1 MEGMNTNIMDINRIL
16 DEARN
21 LGCSDLHFTAGLPPV
36 VRLHGSIRKLSGYP
50 DCTEPIIVNI
60 INQITSIKHK
70 SQISK
75 GLDTD
80 FSYVSTAGF
89 RHRVNVYRQ
98 RGYHAVAIRLLRN
111 DIPTL
116 ADLSLPATLGEFAM
130 APRGLVLVTG
140 PTGSGKSTTLA
151 AMIDHINRSKNCHI
165 ITVEDPIEYLH
176 THKQSMVNQREIGQ
190 DVDSFAGSLRA
201 ALREDPDVILVGEM
215 RDFETINAA
224 VTAAETGHLV
234 FSTLHTT
241 GAAETIDRI
250 IDVYPPHSQGQI
262 RSQLANSVVGIIS
275 QTLVPTADG
284 KGRCAALEILAA
296 TDAIRS
302 MIREGKIFQIPTAI
316 ATGKKNGMFTLDQD
330 LARLVNMGKITNE
343 VALRTST
350 EDTLQL
356 FDGDDMK
363 RTAKA
368 ASKKGFTLIELV
380 VVVAI
385 IGVLAG
391 LLVPTMFDAVTNSR
405 IASAQQTA
413 KVIRDRSAEFFT
425 KMDTQMHTY
434 VGEVQKVVI
443 TVDNGT
449 WSMTGGSAA
458 DWVDGVNHWNTLPGV
473 SDPGNDPR
481 QNTELLS
488 SLAVSAQSI
497 GTAYIEMYV
506 EYAHVVGVTVIE
518 GASAPAGTMP
528 AAQDFA
534 DRTFGYGGGDRA
546 GRMQDG
552 TIIGTSPILALVA
565 DDN

>member
-1 MEGMNTNIMDINRIL
+1 
-16 DEARN
+16 
-21 LGCSDLHFTAGLPPV
+21 
-36 VRLHGSIRKLSGYP
+36 
-50 DCTEPIIVNI
+50 
-60 INQITSIKHK
+60 
-70 SQISK
+70 
-75 GLDTD
+75 
-80 FSYVSTAGF
+80 
-89 RHRVNVYRQ
+89 
-98 RGYHAVAIRLLRN
+98 
-111 DIPTL
+111 
-116 ADLSLPATLGEFAM
+116 
-130 APRGLVLVTG
+130 
-140 PTGSGKSTTLA
+140 
-151 AMIDHINRSKNCHI
+151 
-165 ITVEDPIEYLH
+165 
-176 THKQSMVNQREIGQ
+176 
-190 DVDSFAGSLRA
+190 
-201 ALREDPDVILVGEM
+201 
-215 RDFETINAA
+215 
-224 VTAAETGHLV
+224 
-234 FSTLHTT
+234 
-241 GAAETIDRI
+241 
-250 IDVYPPHSQGQI
+250 
-262 RSQLANSVVGIIS
+262 
-275 QTLVPTADG
+275 
-284 KGRCAALEILAA
+284 
-296 TDAIRS
+296 
-302 MIREGKIFQIPTAI
+302 
-316 ATGKKNGMFTLDQD
+316 
-330 LARLVNMGKITNE
+330 
-343 VALRTST
+343 
-350 EDTLQL
+350 
-356 FDGDDMK
+356 MK

-425 KMDTQMHTY
+425 KMDTQMHTH

-481 QNTELLS
+481 QHTELLS

-552 TIIGTSPILALVA
+552 TVIGTAPILSLVA

>member
-1 MEGMNTNIMDINRIL
+1 M
-16 DEARN
+16 
-21 LGCSDLHFTAGLPPV
+21 
-36 VRLHGSIRKLSGYP
+36 
-50 DCTEPIIVNI
+50 
-60 INQITSIKHK
+60 
-70 SQISK
+70 
-75 GLDTD
+75 
-80 FSYVSTAGF
+80 
-89 RHRVNVYRQ
+89 
-98 RGYHAVAIRLLRN
+98 
-111 DIPTL
+111 
-116 ADLSLPATLGEFAM
+116 
-130 APRGLVLVTG
+130 
-140 PTGSGKSTTLA
+140 
-151 AMIDHINRSKNCHI
+151 
-165 ITVEDPIEYLH
+165 
-176 THKQSMVNQREIGQ
+176 
-190 DVDSFAGSLRA
+190 
-201 ALREDPDVILVGEM
+201 
-215 RDFETINAA
+215 
-224 VTAAETGHLV
+224 
-234 FSTLHTT
+234 
-241 GAAETIDRI
+241 
-250 IDVYPPHSQGQI
+250 
-262 RSQLANSVVGIIS
+262 
-275 QTLVPTADG
+275 
-284 KGRCAALEILAA
+284 
-296 TDAIRS
+296 
-302 MIREGKIFQIPTAI
+302 
-316 ATGKKNGMFTLDQD
+316 
-330 LARLVNMGKITNE
+330 
-343 VALRTST
+343 
-350 EDTLQL
+350 QL

-363 RTAKA
+363 RTAKT

-391 LLVPTMFDAVTNSR
+391 LLVPTMIDAVTNSR

-425 KMDTQMHTY
+425 KMDTQMHTH

-506 EYAHVVGVTVIE
+506 EYAHVVGVSVIE
-518 GASAPAGTMP
+518 GASALAGTMP

-552 TIIGTSPILALVA
+552 TVIGTAPILSLVV

>member
-1 MEGMNTNIMDINRIL
+1 
-16 DEARN
+16 
-21 LGCSDLHFTAGLPPV
+21 
-36 VRLHGSIRKLSGYP
+36 
-50 DCTEPIIVNI
+50 
-60 INQITSIKHK
+60 
-70 SQISK
+70 
-75 GLDTD
+75 
-80 FSYVSTAGF
+80 
-89 RHRVNVYRQ
+89 
-98 RGYHAVAIRLLRN
+98 
-111 DIPTL
+111 
-116 ADLSLPATLGEFAM
+116 
-130 APRGLVLVTG
+130 
-140 PTGSGKSTTLA
+140 
-151 AMIDHINRSKNCHI
+151 
-165 ITVEDPIEYLH
+165 
-176 THKQSMVNQREIGQ
+176 
-190 DVDSFAGSLRA
+190 
-201 ALREDPDVILVGEM
+201 
-215 RDFETINAA
+215 
-224 VTAAETGHLV
+224 
-234 FSTLHTT
+234 
-241 GAAETIDRI
+241 
-250 IDVYPPHSQGQI
+250 
-262 RSQLANSVVGIIS
+262 
-275 QTLVPTADG
+275 
-284 KGRCAALEILAA
+284 
-296 TDAIRS
+296 
-302 MIREGKIFQIPTAI
+302 
-316 ATGKKNGMFTLDQD
+316 
-330 LARLVNMGKITNE
+330 
-343 VALRTST
+343 
-350 EDTLQL
+350 
-356 FDGDDMK
+356 MK

-368 ASKKGFTLIELV
+368 PSKKGFTLIELV

-391 LLVPTMFDAVTNSR
+391 LLVPTMLDAVTNSR

-425 KMDTQMHTY
+425 KMDTQMHTH

-506 EYAHVVGVTVIE
+506 EYAHVVGVSVIE

-552 TIIGTSPILALVA
+552 TVIGTAPILSSVV

>member
-1 MEGMNTNIMDINRIL
+1 M
-16 DEARN
+16 
-21 LGCSDLHFTAGLPPV
+21 
-36 VRLHGSIRKLSGYP
+36 
-50 DCTEPIIVNI
+50 
-60 INQITSIKHK
+60 
-70 SQISK
+70 
-75 GLDTD
+75 
-80 FSYVSTAGF
+80 
-89 RHRVNVYRQ
+89 
-98 RGYHAVAIRLLRN
+98 
-111 DIPTL
+111 
-116 ADLSLPATLGEFAM
+116 
-130 APRGLVLVTG
+130 
-140 PTGSGKSTTLA
+140 
-151 AMIDHINRSKNCHI
+151 
-165 ITVEDPIEYLH
+165 
-176 THKQSMVNQREIGQ
+176 
-190 DVDSFAGSLRA
+190 
-201 ALREDPDVILVGEM
+201 
-215 RDFETINAA
+215 
-224 VTAAETGHLV
+224 
-234 FSTLHTT
+234 
-241 GAAETIDRI
+241 
-250 IDVYPPHSQGQI
+250 
-262 RSQLANSVVGIIS
+262 
-275 QTLVPTADG
+275 
-284 KGRCAALEILAA
+284 
-296 TDAIRS
+296 
-302 MIREGKIFQIPTAI
+302 
-316 ATGKKNGMFTLDQD
+316 
-330 LARLVNMGKITNE
+330 
-343 VALRTST
+343 
-350 EDTLQL
+350 QL

-391 LLVPTMFDAVTNSR
+391 LLVPTMLDAVTNSR

-425 KMDTQMHTY
+425 KMDTQMHTH

-473 SDPGNDPR
+473 SNPGNDPR

-518 GASAPAGTMP
+518 GASAPAGAMP

-534 DRTFGYGGGDRA
+534 DRTFGYGGGNRA

-552 TIIGTSPILALVA
+552 TIIGTAPILSLVA

>member
-1 MEGMNTNIMDINRIL
+1 
-16 DEARN
+16 
-21 LGCSDLHFTAGLPPV
+21 
-36 VRLHGSIRKLSGYP
+36 
-50 DCTEPIIVNI
+50 
-60 INQITSIKHK
+60 
-70 SQISK
+70 
-75 GLDTD
+75 
-80 FSYVSTAGF
+80 
-89 RHRVNVYRQ
+89 
-98 RGYHAVAIRLLRN
+98 
-111 DIPTL
+111 
-116 ADLSLPATLGEFAM
+116 
-130 APRGLVLVTG
+130 
-140 PTGSGKSTTLA
+140 
-151 AMIDHINRSKNCHI
+151 
-165 ITVEDPIEYLH
+165 
-176 THKQSMVNQREIGQ
+176 
-190 DVDSFAGSLRA
+190 
-201 ALREDPDVILVGEM
+201 
-215 RDFETINAA
+215 
-224 VTAAETGHLV
+224 
-234 FSTLHTT
+234 
-241 GAAETIDRI
+241 
-250 IDVYPPHSQGQI
+250 
-262 RSQLANSVVGIIS
+262 
-275 QTLVPTADG
+275 
-284 KGRCAALEILAA
+284 
-296 TDAIRS
+296 
-302 MIREGKIFQIPTAI
+302 
-316 ATGKKNGMFTLDQD
+316 
-330 LARLVNMGKITNE
+330 
-343 VALRTST
+343 
-350 EDTLQL
+350 
-356 FDGDDMK
+356 MK

-425 KMDTQMHTY
+425 KMDTQMHTH

-473 SDPGNDPR
+473 SDPGNDSR

-552 TIIGTSPILALVA
+552 TVIGTAPILSLVV

>member
-1 MEGMNTNIMDINRIL
+1 
-16 DEARN
+16 
-21 LGCSDLHFTAGLPPV
+21 
-36 VRLHGSIRKLSGYP
+36 
-50 DCTEPIIVNI
+50 
-60 INQITSIKHK
+60 
-70 SQISK
+70 
-75 GLDTD
+75 
-80 FSYVSTAGF
+80 
-89 RHRVNVYRQ
+89 
-98 RGYHAVAIRLLRN
+98 
-111 DIPTL
+111 
-116 ADLSLPATLGEFAM
+116 
-130 APRGLVLVTG
+130 
-140 PTGSGKSTTLA
+140 
-151 AMIDHINRSKNCHI
+151 
-165 ITVEDPIEYLH
+165 
-176 THKQSMVNQREIGQ
+176 
-190 DVDSFAGSLRA
+190 
-201 ALREDPDVILVGEM
+201 
-215 RDFETINAA
+215 
-224 VTAAETGHLV
+224 
-234 FSTLHTT
+234 
-241 GAAETIDRI
+241 
-250 IDVYPPHSQGQI
+250 
-262 RSQLANSVVGIIS
+262 
-275 QTLVPTADG
+275 
-284 KGRCAALEILAA
+284 
-296 TDAIRS
+296 
-302 MIREGKIFQIPTAI
+302 
-316 ATGKKNGMFTLDQD
+316 
-330 LARLVNMGKITNE
+330 
-343 VALRTST
+343 
-350 EDTLQL
+350 
-356 FDGDDMK
+356 MK

-391 LLVPTMFDAVTNSR
+391 LLVPTMLDAVTNSR

-425 KMDTQMHTY
+425 KMDTQMHTH

-528 AAQDFA
+528 AAQDFT

-552 TIIGTSPILALVA
+552 TIIGTAPILELVT

>member
-1 MEGMNTNIMDINRIL
+1 
-16 DEARN
+16 
-21 LGCSDLHFTAGLPPV
+21 
-36 VRLHGSIRKLSGYP
+36 
-50 DCTEPIIVNI
+50 
-60 INQITSIKHK
+60 
-70 SQISK
+70 
-75 GLDTD
+75 
-80 FSYVSTAGF
+80 
-89 RHRVNVYRQ
+89 
-98 RGYHAVAIRLLRN
+98 
-111 DIPTL
+111 
-116 ADLSLPATLGEFAM
+116 
-130 APRGLVLVTG
+130 
-140 PTGSGKSTTLA
+140 
-151 AMIDHINRSKNCHI
+151 
-165 ITVEDPIEYLH
+165 
-176 THKQSMVNQREIGQ
+176 
-190 DVDSFAGSLRA
+190 
-201 ALREDPDVILVGEM
+201 
-215 RDFETINAA
+215 
-224 VTAAETGHLV
+224 
-234 FSTLHTT
+234 
-241 GAAETIDRI
+241 
-250 IDVYPPHSQGQI
+250 
-262 RSQLANSVVGIIS
+262 
-275 QTLVPTADG
+275 
-284 KGRCAALEILAA
+284 
-296 TDAIRS
+296 
-302 MIREGKIFQIPTAI
+302 
-316 ATGKKNGMFTLDQD
+316 
-330 LARLVNMGKITNE
+330 
-343 VALRTST
+343 
-350 EDTLQL
+350 
-356 FDGDDMK
+356 MK

-425 KMDTQMHTY
+425 KMDTQMHTH

-528 AAQDFA
+528 AAQDFT

-552 TIIGTSPILALVA
+552 TVIGTALILSLVA

>member
-1 MEGMNTNIMDINRIL
+1 
-16 DEARN
+16 
-21 LGCSDLHFTAGLPPV
+21 
-36 VRLHGSIRKLSGYP
+36 
-50 DCTEPIIVNI
+50 
-60 INQITSIKHK
+60 
-70 SQISK
+70 
-75 GLDTD
+75 
-80 FSYVSTAGF
+80 
-89 RHRVNVYRQ
+89 
-98 RGYHAVAIRLLRN
+98 
-111 DIPTL
+111 
-116 ADLSLPATLGEFAM
+116 
-130 APRGLVLVTG
+130 
-140 PTGSGKSTTLA
+140 
-151 AMIDHINRSKNCHI
+151 
-165 ITVEDPIEYLH
+165 
-176 THKQSMVNQREIGQ
+176 
-190 DVDSFAGSLRA
+190 
-201 ALREDPDVILVGEM
+201 
-215 RDFETINAA
+215 
-224 VTAAETGHLV
+224 
-234 FSTLHTT
+234 
-241 GAAETIDRI
+241 
-250 IDVYPPHSQGQI
+250 
-262 RSQLANSVVGIIS
+262 
-275 QTLVPTADG
+275 
-284 KGRCAALEILAA
+284 
-296 TDAIRS
+296 
-302 MIREGKIFQIPTAI
+302 
-316 ATGKKNGMFTLDQD
+316 
-330 LARLVNMGKITNE
+330 
-343 VALRTST
+343 
-350 EDTLQL
+350 
-356 FDGDDMK
+356 MK

-425 KMDTQMHTY
+425 KMDTQMHTH

-518 GASAPAGTMP
+518 GASAPAGT
-528 AAQDFA
+528 AQDFA

-552 TIIGTSPILALVA
+552 TVIGTAPILSLVA

>member
-1 MEGMNTNIMDINRIL
+1 M
-16 DEARN
+16 
-21 LGCSDLHFTAGLPPV
+21 
-36 VRLHGSIRKLSGYP
+36 
-50 DCTEPIIVNI
+50 
-60 INQITSIKHK
+60 
-70 SQISK
+70 
-75 GLDTD
+75 
-80 FSYVSTAGF
+80 
-89 RHRVNVYRQ
+89 
-98 RGYHAVAIRLLRN
+98 
-111 DIPTL
+111 
-116 ADLSLPATLGEFAM
+116 
-130 APRGLVLVTG
+130 
-140 PTGSGKSTTLA
+140 
-151 AMIDHINRSKNCHI
+151 
-165 ITVEDPIEYLH
+165 
-176 THKQSMVNQREIGQ
+176 
-190 DVDSFAGSLRA
+190 
-201 ALREDPDVILVGEM
+201 
-215 RDFETINAA
+215 
-224 VTAAETGHLV
+224 
-234 FSTLHTT
+234 
-241 GAAETIDRI
+241 
-250 IDVYPPHSQGQI
+250 
-262 RSQLANSVVGIIS
+262 
-275 QTLVPTADG
+275 
-284 KGRCAALEILAA
+284 
-296 TDAIRS
+296 
-302 MIREGKIFQIPTAI
+302 
-316 ATGKKNGMFTLDQD
+316 
-330 LARLVNMGKITNE
+330 
-343 VALRTST
+343 
-350 EDTLQL
+350 QL

-391 LLVPTMFDAVTNSR
+391 LLVPTMLDAVTNSR

-425 KMDTQMHTY
+425 KMDTQMHTH

-473 SDPGNDPR
+473 SDPGNDSR

-552 TIIGTSPILALVA
+552 TVIGTAPILSLVV

>member
-1 MEGMNTNIMDINRIL
+1 
-16 DEARN
+16 
-21 LGCSDLHFTAGLPPV
+21 
-36 VRLHGSIRKLSGYP
+36 
-50 DCTEPIIVNI
+50 
-60 INQITSIKHK
+60 
-70 SQISK
+70 
-75 GLDTD
+75 
-80 FSYVSTAGF
+80 
-89 RHRVNVYRQ
+89 
-98 RGYHAVAIRLLRN
+98 
-111 DIPTL
+111 
-116 ADLSLPATLGEFAM
+116 
-130 APRGLVLVTG
+130 
-140 PTGSGKSTTLA
+140 
-151 AMIDHINRSKNCHI
+151 
-165 ITVEDPIEYLH
+165 
-176 THKQSMVNQREIGQ
+176 
-190 DVDSFAGSLRA
+190 
-201 ALREDPDVILVGEM
+201 
-215 RDFETINAA
+215 
-224 VTAAETGHLV
+224 
-234 FSTLHTT
+234 
-241 GAAETIDRI
+241 
-250 IDVYPPHSQGQI
+250 
-262 RSQLANSVVGIIS
+262 
-275 QTLVPTADG
+275 
-284 KGRCAALEILAA
+284 
-296 TDAIRS
+296 
-302 MIREGKIFQIPTAI
+302 
-316 ATGKKNGMFTLDQD
+316 
-330 LARLVNMGKITNE
+330 
-343 VALRTST
+343 
-350 EDTLQL
+350 
-356 FDGDDMK
+356 MK

-391 LLVPTMFDAVTNSR
+391 LLVPTMIDAVTNSR

-425 KMDTQMHTY
+425 KMDSQMHTH

-506 EYAHVVGVTVIE
+506 EYAHVVGVSVIE
-518 GASAPAGTMP
+518 GASALAGTMP

-552 TIIGTSPILALVA
+552 TVIGTAPILSLVV

>member
-1 MEGMNTNIMDINRIL
+1 
-16 DEARN
+16 
-21 LGCSDLHFTAGLPPV
+21 
-36 VRLHGSIRKLSGYP
+36 
-50 DCTEPIIVNI
+50 
-60 INQITSIKHK
+60 
-70 SQISK
+70 
-75 GLDTD
+75 
-80 FSYVSTAGF
+80 
-89 RHRVNVYRQ
+89 
-98 RGYHAVAIRLLRN
+98 
-111 DIPTL
+111 
-116 ADLSLPATLGEFAM
+116 
-130 APRGLVLVTG
+130 
-140 PTGSGKSTTLA
+140 
-151 AMIDHINRSKNCHI
+151 
-165 ITVEDPIEYLH
+165 
-176 THKQSMVNQREIGQ
+176 
-190 DVDSFAGSLRA
+190 
-201 ALREDPDVILVGEM
+201 
-215 RDFETINAA
+215 
-224 VTAAETGHLV
+224 
-234 FSTLHTT
+234 
-241 GAAETIDRI
+241 
-250 IDVYPPHSQGQI
+250 
-262 RSQLANSVVGIIS
+262 
-275 QTLVPTADG
+275 
-284 KGRCAALEILAA
+284 
-296 TDAIRS
+296 
-302 MIREGKIFQIPTAI
+302 
-316 ATGKKNGMFTLDQD
+316 
-330 LARLVNMGKITNE
+330 
-343 VALRTST
+343 
-350 EDTLQL
+350 
-356 FDGDDMK
+356 MK

-391 LLVPTMFDAVTNSR
+391 LLVPTMIDAVTNSR

-425 KMDTQMHTY
+425 KMDTQMHTH

-473 SDPGNDPR
+473 SNPGNDPR

-552 TIIGTSPILALVA
+552 TVIGTAPILSLVV

>member
-1 MEGMNTNIMDINRIL
+1 
-16 DEARN
+16 
-21 LGCSDLHFTAGLPPV
+21 
-36 VRLHGSIRKLSGYP
+36 
-50 DCTEPIIVNI
+50 
-60 INQITSIKHK
+60 
-70 SQISK
+70 
-75 GLDTD
+75 
-80 FSYVSTAGF
+80 
-89 RHRVNVYRQ
+89 
-98 RGYHAVAIRLLRN
+98 
-111 DIPTL
+111 
-116 ADLSLPATLGEFAM
+116 
-130 APRGLVLVTG
+130 
-140 PTGSGKSTTLA
+140 
-151 AMIDHINRSKNCHI
+151 
-165 ITVEDPIEYLH
+165 
-176 THKQSMVNQREIGQ
+176 
-190 DVDSFAGSLRA
+190 
-201 ALREDPDVILVGEM
+201 
-215 RDFETINAA
+215 
-224 VTAAETGHLV
+224 
-234 FSTLHTT
+234 
-241 GAAETIDRI
+241 
-250 IDVYPPHSQGQI
+250 
-262 RSQLANSVVGIIS
+262 
-275 QTLVPTADG
+275 
-284 KGRCAALEILAA
+284 
-296 TDAIRS
+296 
-302 MIREGKIFQIPTAI
+302 
-316 ATGKKNGMFTLDQD
+316 
-330 LARLVNMGKITNE
+330 
-343 VALRTST
+343 
-350 EDTLQL
+350 
-356 FDGDDMK
+356 MK

-425 KMDTQMHTY
+425 KMDTQMHTH

-449 WSMTGGSAA
+449 WSMTGGLAA

-506 EYAHVVGVTVIE
+506 EYAHVVGVSVIE

-552 TIIGTSPILALVA
+552 TIIGTAPILSLVA

>member
-1 MEGMNTNIMDINRIL
+1 
-16 DEARN
+16 
-21 LGCSDLHFTAGLPPV
+21 
-36 VRLHGSIRKLSGYP
+36 
-50 DCTEPIIVNI
+50 
-60 INQITSIKHK
+60 
-70 SQISK
+70 
-75 GLDTD
+75 
-80 FSYVSTAGF
+80 
-89 RHRVNVYRQ
+89 
-98 RGYHAVAIRLLRN
+98 
-111 DIPTL
+111 
-116 ADLSLPATLGEFAM
+116 
-130 APRGLVLVTG
+130 
-140 PTGSGKSTTLA
+140 
-151 AMIDHINRSKNCHI
+151 
-165 ITVEDPIEYLH
+165 
-176 THKQSMVNQREIGQ
+176 
-190 DVDSFAGSLRA
+190 
-201 ALREDPDVILVGEM
+201 
-215 RDFETINAA
+215 
-224 VTAAETGHLV
+224 
-234 FSTLHTT
+234 
-241 GAAETIDRI
+241 
-250 IDVYPPHSQGQI
+250 
-262 RSQLANSVVGIIS
+262 
-275 QTLVPTADG
+275 
-284 KGRCAALEILAA
+284 
-296 TDAIRS
+296 
-302 MIREGKIFQIPTAI
+302 
-316 ATGKKNGMFTLDQD
+316 
-330 LARLVNMGKITNE
+330 
-343 VALRTST
+343 
-350 EDTLQL
+350 
-356 FDGDDMK
+356 MK

-391 LLVPTMFDAVTNSR
+391 LLVPTMLDAVTNSR

-425 KMDTQMHTY
+425 KMDTQMHTH

-473 SDPGNDPR
+473 SNPGNDPR

-552 TIIGTSPILALVA
+552 TVIGTAPILSLVT

>member
-1 MEGMNTNIMDINRIL
+1 
-16 DEARN
+16 
-21 LGCSDLHFTAGLPPV
+21 
-36 VRLHGSIRKLSGYP
+36 
-50 DCTEPIIVNI
+50 
-60 INQITSIKHK
+60 
-70 SQISK
+70 
-75 GLDTD
+75 
-80 FSYVSTAGF
+80 
-89 RHRVNVYRQ
+89 
-98 RGYHAVAIRLLRN
+98 
-111 DIPTL
+111 
-116 ADLSLPATLGEFAM
+116 
-130 APRGLVLVTG
+130 
-140 PTGSGKSTTLA
+140 
-151 AMIDHINRSKNCHI
+151 
-165 ITVEDPIEYLH
+165 
-176 THKQSMVNQREIGQ
+176 
-190 DVDSFAGSLRA
+190 
-201 ALREDPDVILVGEM
+201 
-215 RDFETINAA
+215 
-224 VTAAETGHLV
+224 
-234 FSTLHTT
+234 
-241 GAAETIDRI
+241 
-250 IDVYPPHSQGQI
+250 
-262 RSQLANSVVGIIS
+262 
-275 QTLVPTADG
+275 
-284 KGRCAALEILAA
+284 
-296 TDAIRS
+296 
-302 MIREGKIFQIPTAI
+302 
-316 ATGKKNGMFTLDQD
+316 
-330 LARLVNMGKITNE
+330 
-343 VALRTST
+343 
-350 EDTLQL
+350 
-356 FDGDDMK
+356 MK

-425 KMDTQMHTY
+425 KMDTQMHSH

-449 WSMTGGSAA
+449 WSMTGGLAA

-506 EYAHVVGVTVIE
+506 EYAHVVGVSVIE

-552 TIIGTSPILALVA
+552 TVIGTAPILSLVA

>member
-1 MEGMNTNIMDINRIL
+1 M
-16 DEARN
+16 
-21 LGCSDLHFTAGLPPV
+21 
-36 VRLHGSIRKLSGYP
+36 
-50 DCTEPIIVNI
+50 
-60 INQITSIKHK
+60 
-70 SQISK
+70 
-75 GLDTD
+75 
-80 FSYVSTAGF
+80 
-89 RHRVNVYRQ
+89 
-98 RGYHAVAIRLLRN
+98 
-111 DIPTL
+111 
-116 ADLSLPATLGEFAM
+116 
-130 APRGLVLVTG
+130 
-140 PTGSGKSTTLA
+140 
-151 AMIDHINRSKNCHI
+151 
-165 ITVEDPIEYLH
+165 
-176 THKQSMVNQREIGQ
+176 
-190 DVDSFAGSLRA
+190 
-201 ALREDPDVILVGEM
+201 
-215 RDFETINAA
+215 
-224 VTAAETGHLV
+224 
-234 FSTLHTT
+234 
-241 GAAETIDRI
+241 
-250 IDVYPPHSQGQI
+250 
-262 RSQLANSVVGIIS
+262 
-275 QTLVPTADG
+275 
-284 KGRCAALEILAA
+284 
-296 TDAIRS
+296 
-302 MIREGKIFQIPTAI
+302 
-316 ATGKKNGMFTLDQD
+316 
-330 LARLVNMGKITNE
+330 
-343 VALRTST
+343 
-350 EDTLQL
+350 QL

-391 LLVPTMFDAVTNSR
+391 LLVPTMIDAVTNSR

-425 KMDTQMHTY
+425 KMDTQMHTH

-473 SDPGNDPR
+473 SNPGNDPR

-506 EYAHVVGVTVIE
+506 EYAHVVGVSVIE

-552 TIIGTSPILALVA
+552 TVIGTAPILSLVT

>member
-1 MEGMNTNIMDINRIL
+1 
-16 DEARN
+16 
-21 LGCSDLHFTAGLPPV
+21 
-36 VRLHGSIRKLSGYP
+36 
-50 DCTEPIIVNI
+50 
-60 INQITSIKHK
+60 
-70 SQISK
+70 
-75 GLDTD
+75 
-80 FSYVSTAGF
+80 
-89 RHRVNVYRQ
+89 
-98 RGYHAVAIRLLRN
+98 
-111 DIPTL
+111 
-116 ADLSLPATLGEFAM
+116 
-130 APRGLVLVTG
+130 
-140 PTGSGKSTTLA
+140 
-151 AMIDHINRSKNCHI
+151 
-165 ITVEDPIEYLH
+165 
-176 THKQSMVNQREIGQ
+176 
-190 DVDSFAGSLRA
+190 
-201 ALREDPDVILVGEM
+201 
-215 RDFETINAA
+215 
-224 VTAAETGHLV
+224 
-234 FSTLHTT
+234 
-241 GAAETIDRI
+241 
-250 IDVYPPHSQGQI
+250 
-262 RSQLANSVVGIIS
+262 
-275 QTLVPTADG
+275 
-284 KGRCAALEILAA
+284 
-296 TDAIRS
+296 
-302 MIREGKIFQIPTAI
+302 
-316 ATGKKNGMFTLDQD
+316 
-330 LARLVNMGKITNE
+330 
-343 VALRTST
+343 
-350 EDTLQL
+350 
-356 FDGDDMK
+356 MK

-425 KMDTQMHTY
+425 KMDTQMHTH

-497 GTAYIEMYV
+497 GMAYIEMYV

-534 DRTFGYGGGDRA
+534 DRTFGYGGGNRA

-552 TIIGTSPILALVA
+552 TVIGTAPILSLVA

>member
-1 MEGMNTNIMDINRIL
+1 M
-16 DEARN
+16 
-21 LGCSDLHFTAGLPPV
+21 
-36 VRLHGSIRKLSGYP
+36 
-50 DCTEPIIVNI
+50 
-60 INQITSIKHK
+60 
-70 SQISK
+70 
-75 GLDTD
+75 
-80 FSYVSTAGF
+80 
-89 RHRVNVYRQ
+89 
-98 RGYHAVAIRLLRN
+98 
-111 DIPTL
+111 
-116 ADLSLPATLGEFAM
+116 
-130 APRGLVLVTG
+130 
-140 PTGSGKSTTLA
+140 
-151 AMIDHINRSKNCHI
+151 
-165 ITVEDPIEYLH
+165 
-176 THKQSMVNQREIGQ
+176 
-190 DVDSFAGSLRA
+190 
-201 ALREDPDVILVGEM
+201 
-215 RDFETINAA
+215 
-224 VTAAETGHLV
+224 
-234 FSTLHTT
+234 
-241 GAAETIDRI
+241 
-250 IDVYPPHSQGQI
+250 
-262 RSQLANSVVGIIS
+262 
-275 QTLVPTADG
+275 
-284 KGRCAALEILAA
+284 
-296 TDAIRS
+296 
-302 MIREGKIFQIPTAI
+302 
-316 ATGKKNGMFTLDQD
+316 
-330 LARLVNMGKITNE
+330 
-343 VALRTST
+343 
-350 EDTLQL
+350 QL

-391 LLVPTMFDAVTNSR
+391 LLVPTMIDAVTNSR

-425 KMDTQMHTY
+425 KMDTQMHTH

-506 EYAHVVGVTVIE
+506 EYAHVVGVSVIE

-552 TIIGTSPILALVA
+552 TVIGTAPILSLVA

>member
-1 MEGMNTNIMDINRIL
+1 
-16 DEARN
+16 
-21 LGCSDLHFTAGLPPV
+21 
-36 VRLHGSIRKLSGYP
+36 
-50 DCTEPIIVNI
+50 
-60 INQITSIKHK
+60 
-70 SQISK
+70 
-75 GLDTD
+75 
-80 FSYVSTAGF
+80 
-89 RHRVNVYRQ
+89 
-98 RGYHAVAIRLLRN
+98 
-111 DIPTL
+111 
-116 ADLSLPATLGEFAM
+116 
-130 APRGLVLVTG
+130 
-140 PTGSGKSTTLA
+140 
-151 AMIDHINRSKNCHI
+151 
-165 ITVEDPIEYLH
+165 
-176 THKQSMVNQREIGQ
+176 
-190 DVDSFAGSLRA
+190 
-201 ALREDPDVILVGEM
+201 
-215 RDFETINAA
+215 
-224 VTAAETGHLV
+224 
-234 FSTLHTT
+234 
-241 GAAETIDRI
+241 
-250 IDVYPPHSQGQI
+250 
-262 RSQLANSVVGIIS
+262 
-275 QTLVPTADG
+275 
-284 KGRCAALEILAA
+284 
-296 TDAIRS
+296 
-302 MIREGKIFQIPTAI
+302 
-316 ATGKKNGMFTLDQD
+316 
-330 LARLVNMGKITNE
+330 
-343 VALRTST
+343 
-350 EDTLQL
+350 
-356 FDGDDMK
+356 MK

-391 LLVPTMFDAVTNSR
+391 LLVPTMLDAVTNSR

-425 KMDTQMHTY
+425 KMDTQMHTH

-552 TIIGTSPILALVA
+552 TVIGTAPILSLVA

>member
-1 MEGMNTNIMDINRIL
+1 
-16 DEARN
+16 
-21 LGCSDLHFTAGLPPV
+21 
-36 VRLHGSIRKLSGYP
+36 
-50 DCTEPIIVNI
+50 
-60 INQITSIKHK
+60 
-70 SQISK
+70 
-75 GLDTD
+75 
-80 FSYVSTAGF
+80 
-89 RHRVNVYRQ
+89 
-98 RGYHAVAIRLLRN
+98 
-111 DIPTL
+111 
-116 ADLSLPATLGEFAM
+116 
-130 APRGLVLVTG
+130 
-140 PTGSGKSTTLA
+140 
-151 AMIDHINRSKNCHI
+151 
-165 ITVEDPIEYLH
+165 
-176 THKQSMVNQREIGQ
+176 
-190 DVDSFAGSLRA
+190 
-201 ALREDPDVILVGEM
+201 
-215 RDFETINAA
+215 
-224 VTAAETGHLV
+224 
-234 FSTLHTT
+234 
-241 GAAETIDRI
+241 
-250 IDVYPPHSQGQI
+250 
-262 RSQLANSVVGIIS
+262 
-275 QTLVPTADG
+275 
-284 KGRCAALEILAA
+284 
-296 TDAIRS
+296 
-302 MIREGKIFQIPTAI
+302 
-316 ATGKKNGMFTLDQD
+316 
-330 LARLVNMGKITNE
+330 
-343 VALRTST
+343 
-350 EDTLQL
+350 
-356 FDGDDMK
+356 MK

-425 KMDTQMHTY
+425 KMDTQMHTH

-497 GTAYIEMYV
+497 GTAYIEMSV
-506 EYAHVVGVTVIE
+506 EYAHVVGVSVIE

-552 TIIGTSPILALVA
+552 TIIGTAPILSLVA

>member
-1 MEGMNTNIMDINRIL
+1 M
-16 DEARN
+16 
-21 LGCSDLHFTAGLPPV
+21 
-36 VRLHGSIRKLSGYP
+36 
-50 DCTEPIIVNI
+50 
-60 INQITSIKHK
+60 
-70 SQISK
+70 
-75 GLDTD
+75 
-80 FSYVSTAGF
+80 
-89 RHRVNVYRQ
+89 
-98 RGYHAVAIRLLRN
+98 
-111 DIPTL
+111 
-116 ADLSLPATLGEFAM
+116 
-130 APRGLVLVTG
+130 
-140 PTGSGKSTTLA
+140 
-151 AMIDHINRSKNCHI
+151 
-165 ITVEDPIEYLH
+165 
-176 THKQSMVNQREIGQ
+176 
-190 DVDSFAGSLRA
+190 
-201 ALREDPDVILVGEM
+201 
-215 RDFETINAA
+215 
-224 VTAAETGHLV
+224 
-234 FSTLHTT
+234 
-241 GAAETIDRI
+241 
-250 IDVYPPHSQGQI
+250 
-262 RSQLANSVVGIIS
+262 
-275 QTLVPTADG
+275 
-284 KGRCAALEILAA
+284 
-296 TDAIRS
+296 
-302 MIREGKIFQIPTAI
+302 
-316 ATGKKNGMFTLDQD
+316 
-330 LARLVNMGKITNE
+330 
-343 VALRTST
+343 
-350 EDTLQL
+350 QL

-391 LLVPTMFDAVTNSR
+391 LLVPTMIDAVTNSR

-425 KMDTQMHTY
+425 KMDTQMHTH

-473 SDPGNDPR
+473 SNPGNDPR

-552 TIIGTSPILALVA
+552 TVIGTAPILSLVV

>member
-1 MEGMNTNIMDINRIL
+1 
-16 DEARN
+16 
-21 LGCSDLHFTAGLPPV
+21 
-36 VRLHGSIRKLSGYP
+36 
-50 DCTEPIIVNI
+50 
-60 INQITSIKHK
+60 
-70 SQISK
+70 
-75 GLDTD
+75 
-80 FSYVSTAGF
+80 
-89 RHRVNVYRQ
+89 
-98 RGYHAVAIRLLRN
+98 
-111 DIPTL
+111 
-116 ADLSLPATLGEFAM
+116 
-130 APRGLVLVTG
+130 
-140 PTGSGKSTTLA
+140 
-151 AMIDHINRSKNCHI
+151 
-165 ITVEDPIEYLH
+165 
-176 THKQSMVNQREIGQ
+176 
-190 DVDSFAGSLRA
+190 
-201 ALREDPDVILVGEM
+201 
-215 RDFETINAA
+215 
-224 VTAAETGHLV
+224 
-234 FSTLHTT
+234 
-241 GAAETIDRI
+241 
-250 IDVYPPHSQGQI
+250 
-262 RSQLANSVVGIIS
+262 
-275 QTLVPTADG
+275 
-284 KGRCAALEILAA
+284 
-296 TDAIRS
+296 
-302 MIREGKIFQIPTAI
+302 
-316 ATGKKNGMFTLDQD
+316 
-330 LARLVNMGKITNE
+330 
-343 VALRTST
+343 
-350 EDTLQL
+350 
-356 FDGDDMK
+356 MK

-368 ASKKGFTLIELV
+368 ASKKGFTLIEFV

-425 KMDTQMHTY
+425 KMDTQMHTH

-449 WSMTGGSAA
+449 WSMTGGLAA

-552 TIIGTSPILALVA
+552 TVIGTAPILSLVA

>member
-1 MEGMNTNIMDINRIL
+1 
-16 DEARN
+16 
-21 LGCSDLHFTAGLPPV
+21 
-36 VRLHGSIRKLSGYP
+36 
-50 DCTEPIIVNI
+50 
-60 INQITSIKHK
+60 
-70 SQISK
+70 
-75 GLDTD
+75 
-80 FSYVSTAGF
+80 
-89 RHRVNVYRQ
+89 
-98 RGYHAVAIRLLRN
+98 
-111 DIPTL
+111 
-116 ADLSLPATLGEFAM
+116 
-130 APRGLVLVTG
+130 
-140 PTGSGKSTTLA
+140 
-151 AMIDHINRSKNCHI
+151 
-165 ITVEDPIEYLH
+165 
-176 THKQSMVNQREIGQ
+176 
-190 DVDSFAGSLRA
+190 
-201 ALREDPDVILVGEM
+201 
-215 RDFETINAA
+215 
-224 VTAAETGHLV
+224 
-234 FSTLHTT
+234 
-241 GAAETIDRI
+241 
-250 IDVYPPHSQGQI
+250 
-262 RSQLANSVVGIIS
+262 
-275 QTLVPTADG
+275 
-284 KGRCAALEILAA
+284 
-296 TDAIRS
+296 
-302 MIREGKIFQIPTAI
+302 
-316 ATGKKNGMFTLDQD
+316 
-330 LARLVNMGKITNE
+330 
-343 VALRTST
+343 
-350 EDTLQL
+350 
-356 FDGDDMK
+356 MK

-391 LLVPTMFDAVTNSR
+391 LLVPTMLDAVTNSR

-425 KMDTQMHTY
+425 KMDTQMHTH

-506 EYAHVVGVTVIE
+506 EYAHVVGVSVIE

-534 DRTFGYGGGDRA
+534 DRTFGYGGGNRA

-552 TIIGTSPILALVA
+552 TIIGTAPILSLVT

>member
-1 MEGMNTNIMDINRIL
+1 M
-16 DEARN
+16 
-21 LGCSDLHFTAGLPPV
+21 
-36 VRLHGSIRKLSGYP
+36 
-50 DCTEPIIVNI
+50 
-60 INQITSIKHK
+60 
-70 SQISK
+70 
-75 GLDTD
+75 
-80 FSYVSTAGF
+80 
-89 RHRVNVYRQ
+89 
-98 RGYHAVAIRLLRN
+98 
-111 DIPTL
+111 
-116 ADLSLPATLGEFAM
+116 
-130 APRGLVLVTG
+130 
-140 PTGSGKSTTLA
+140 
-151 AMIDHINRSKNCHI
+151 
-165 ITVEDPIEYLH
+165 
-176 THKQSMVNQREIGQ
+176 
-190 DVDSFAGSLRA
+190 
-201 ALREDPDVILVGEM
+201 
-215 RDFETINAA
+215 
-224 VTAAETGHLV
+224 
-234 FSTLHTT
+234 
-241 GAAETIDRI
+241 
-250 IDVYPPHSQGQI
+250 
-262 RSQLANSVVGIIS
+262 
-275 QTLVPTADG
+275 
-284 KGRCAALEILAA
+284 
-296 TDAIRS
+296 
-302 MIREGKIFQIPTAI
+302 
-316 ATGKKNGMFTLDQD
+316 
-330 LARLVNMGKITNE
+330 
-343 VALRTST
+343 
-350 EDTLQL
+350 

-425 KMDTQMHTY
+425 KMDTQMHTH

-552 TIIGTSPILALVA
+552 TVIGTAPILSLVA

>member
-1 MEGMNTNIMDINRIL
+1 
-16 DEARN
+16 
-21 LGCSDLHFTAGLPPV
+21 
-36 VRLHGSIRKLSGYP
+36 
-50 DCTEPIIVNI
+50 
-60 INQITSIKHK
+60 
-70 SQISK
+70 
-75 GLDTD
+75 
-80 FSYVSTAGF
+80 
-89 RHRVNVYRQ
+89 
-98 RGYHAVAIRLLRN
+98 
-111 DIPTL
+111 
-116 ADLSLPATLGEFAM
+116 
-130 APRGLVLVTG
+130 
-140 PTGSGKSTTLA
+140 
-151 AMIDHINRSKNCHI
+151 
-165 ITVEDPIEYLH
+165 
-176 THKQSMVNQREIGQ
+176 
-190 DVDSFAGSLRA
+190 
-201 ALREDPDVILVGEM
+201 
-215 RDFETINAA
+215 
-224 VTAAETGHLV
+224 
-234 FSTLHTT
+234 
-241 GAAETIDRI
+241 
-250 IDVYPPHSQGQI
+250 
-262 RSQLANSVVGIIS
+262 
-275 QTLVPTADG
+275 
-284 KGRCAALEILAA
+284 
-296 TDAIRS
+296 
-302 MIREGKIFQIPTAI
+302 
-316 ATGKKNGMFTLDQD
+316 
-330 LARLVNMGKITNE
+330 
-343 VALRTST
+343 
-350 EDTLQL
+350 
-356 FDGDDMK
+356 MK

-425 KMDTQMHTY
+425 KMDTQMHTH

-534 DRTFGYGGGDRA
+534 DRTFGYGGGNRA

-552 TIIGTSPILALVA
+552 TVIGTAPILSLVA

>member
-1 MEGMNTNIMDINRIL
+1 
-16 DEARN
+16 
-21 LGCSDLHFTAGLPPV
+21 
-36 VRLHGSIRKLSGYP
+36 
-50 DCTEPIIVNI
+50 
-60 INQITSIKHK
+60 
-70 SQISK
+70 
-75 GLDTD
+75 
-80 FSYVSTAGF
+80 
-89 RHRVNVYRQ
+89 
-98 RGYHAVAIRLLRN
+98 
-111 DIPTL
+111 
-116 ADLSLPATLGEFAM
+116 
-130 APRGLVLVTG
+130 
-140 PTGSGKSTTLA
+140 
-151 AMIDHINRSKNCHI
+151 
-165 ITVEDPIEYLH
+165 
-176 THKQSMVNQREIGQ
+176 
-190 DVDSFAGSLRA
+190 
-201 ALREDPDVILVGEM
+201 
-215 RDFETINAA
+215 
-224 VTAAETGHLV
+224 
-234 FSTLHTT
+234 
-241 GAAETIDRI
+241 
-250 IDVYPPHSQGQI
+250 
-262 RSQLANSVVGIIS
+262 
-275 QTLVPTADG
+275 
-284 KGRCAALEILAA
+284 
-296 TDAIRS
+296 
-302 MIREGKIFQIPTAI
+302 
-316 ATGKKNGMFTLDQD
+316 
-330 LARLVNMGKITNE
+330 
-343 VALRTST
+343 
-350 EDTLQL
+350 
-356 FDGDDMK
+356 MK

-391 LLVPTMFDAVTNSR
+391 LLVPTMIDAVTNSR

-425 KMDTQMHTY
+425 KMDTQMHTH

-449 WSMTGGSAA
+449 WSMTGGLAA

-552 TIIGTSPILALVA
+552 TVIGTAPILSLVA

>member
-1 MEGMNTNIMDINRIL
+1 
-16 DEARN
+16 
-21 LGCSDLHFTAGLPPV
+21 
-36 VRLHGSIRKLSGYP
+36 
-50 DCTEPIIVNI
+50 
-60 INQITSIKHK
+60 
-70 SQISK
+70 
-75 GLDTD
+75 
-80 FSYVSTAGF
+80 
-89 RHRVNVYRQ
+89 
-98 RGYHAVAIRLLRN
+98 
-111 DIPTL
+111 
-116 ADLSLPATLGEFAM
+116 
-130 APRGLVLVTG
+130 
-140 PTGSGKSTTLA
+140 
-151 AMIDHINRSKNCHI
+151 
-165 ITVEDPIEYLH
+165 
-176 THKQSMVNQREIGQ
+176 
-190 DVDSFAGSLRA
+190 
-201 ALREDPDVILVGEM
+201 
-215 RDFETINAA
+215 
-224 VTAAETGHLV
+224 
-234 FSTLHTT
+234 
-241 GAAETIDRI
+241 
-250 IDVYPPHSQGQI
+250 
-262 RSQLANSVVGIIS
+262 
-275 QTLVPTADG
+275 
-284 KGRCAALEILAA
+284 
-296 TDAIRS
+296 
-302 MIREGKIFQIPTAI
+302 
-316 ATGKKNGMFTLDQD
+316 
-330 LARLVNMGKITNE
+330 
-343 VALRTST
+343 
-350 EDTLQL
+350 
-356 FDGDDMK
+356 MK

-391 LLVPTMFDAVTNSR
+391 LLVPTMLDAVTNSR

-425 KMDTQMHTY
+425 KMDTQMHTH

-552 TIIGTSPILALVA
+552 TIIGTAPILSLVV

>member
-1 MEGMNTNIMDINRIL
+1 
-16 DEARN
+16 
-21 LGCSDLHFTAGLPPV
+21 
-36 VRLHGSIRKLSGYP
+36 
-50 DCTEPIIVNI
+50 
-60 INQITSIKHK
+60 
-70 SQISK
+70 
-75 GLDTD
+75 
-80 FSYVSTAGF
+80 
-89 RHRVNVYRQ
+89 
-98 RGYHAVAIRLLRN
+98 
-111 DIPTL
+111 
-116 ADLSLPATLGEFAM
+116 
-130 APRGLVLVTG
+130 
-140 PTGSGKSTTLA
+140 
-151 AMIDHINRSKNCHI
+151 
-165 ITVEDPIEYLH
+165 
-176 THKQSMVNQREIGQ
+176 
-190 DVDSFAGSLRA
+190 
-201 ALREDPDVILVGEM
+201 
-215 RDFETINAA
+215 
-224 VTAAETGHLV
+224 
-234 FSTLHTT
+234 
-241 GAAETIDRI
+241 
-250 IDVYPPHSQGQI
+250 
-262 RSQLANSVVGIIS
+262 
-275 QTLVPTADG
+275 
-284 KGRCAALEILAA
+284 
-296 TDAIRS
+296 
-302 MIREGKIFQIPTAI
+302 
-316 ATGKKNGMFTLDQD
+316 
-330 LARLVNMGKITNE
+330 
-343 VALRTST
+343 
-350 EDTLQL
+350 
-356 FDGDDMK
+356 MK

-425 KMDTQMHTY
+425 KMDTQMHTH

-506 EYAHVVGVTVIE
+506 EYAQVVGVSVIE
-518 GASAPAGTMP
+518 GASAPAGAMP

-552 TIIGTSPILALVA
+552 TVIGTAPILSLVV

>member
-1 MEGMNTNIMDINRIL
+1 
-16 DEARN
+16 
-21 LGCSDLHFTAGLPPV
+21 
-36 VRLHGSIRKLSGYP
+36 
-50 DCTEPIIVNI
+50 
-60 INQITSIKHK
+60 
-70 SQISK
+70 
-75 GLDTD
+75 
-80 FSYVSTAGF
+80 
-89 RHRVNVYRQ
+89 
-98 RGYHAVAIRLLRN
+98 
-111 DIPTL
+111 
-116 ADLSLPATLGEFAM
+116 
-130 APRGLVLVTG
+130 
-140 PTGSGKSTTLA
+140 
-151 AMIDHINRSKNCHI
+151 
-165 ITVEDPIEYLH
+165 
-176 THKQSMVNQREIGQ
+176 
-190 DVDSFAGSLRA
+190 
-201 ALREDPDVILVGEM
+201 
-215 RDFETINAA
+215 
-224 VTAAETGHLV
+224 
-234 FSTLHTT
+234 
-241 GAAETIDRI
+241 
-250 IDVYPPHSQGQI
+250 
-262 RSQLANSVVGIIS
+262 
-275 QTLVPTADG
+275 
-284 KGRCAALEILAA
+284 
-296 TDAIRS
+296 
-302 MIREGKIFQIPTAI
+302 
-316 ATGKKNGMFTLDQD
+316 
-330 LARLVNMGKITNE
+330 
-343 VALRTST
+343 
-350 EDTLQL
+350 
-356 FDGDDMK
+356 MK

-391 LLVPTMFDAVTNSR
+391 LLVPTMLDAVTNSR

-425 KMDTQMHTY
+425 KMDTQMHTH

-473 SDPGNDPR
+473 SNPGNDPR

-552 TIIGTSPILALVA
+552 TVIGTAPILSLVV

>member
-1 MEGMNTNIMDINRIL
+1 
-16 DEARN
+16 
-21 LGCSDLHFTAGLPPV
+21 
-36 VRLHGSIRKLSGYP
+36 
-50 DCTEPIIVNI
+50 
-60 INQITSIKHK
+60 
-70 SQISK
+70 
-75 GLDTD
+75 
-80 FSYVSTAGF
+80 
-89 RHRVNVYRQ
+89 
-98 RGYHAVAIRLLRN
+98 
-111 DIPTL
+111 
-116 ADLSLPATLGEFAM
+116 
-130 APRGLVLVTG
+130 
-140 PTGSGKSTTLA
+140 
-151 AMIDHINRSKNCHI
+151 
-165 ITVEDPIEYLH
+165 
-176 THKQSMVNQREIGQ
+176 
-190 DVDSFAGSLRA
+190 
-201 ALREDPDVILVGEM
+201 
-215 RDFETINAA
+215 
-224 VTAAETGHLV
+224 
-234 FSTLHTT
+234 
-241 GAAETIDRI
+241 
-250 IDVYPPHSQGQI
+250 
-262 RSQLANSVVGIIS
+262 
-275 QTLVPTADG
+275 
-284 KGRCAALEILAA
+284 
-296 TDAIRS
+296 
-302 MIREGKIFQIPTAI
+302 
-316 ATGKKNGMFTLDQD
+316 
-330 LARLVNMGKITNE
+330 
-343 VALRTST
+343 
-350 EDTLQL
+350 
-356 FDGDDMK
+356 MK

-391 LLVPTMFDAVTNSR
+391 LFVPTMLDAVTNSR

-425 KMDTQMHTY
+425 KMDTQMHTH

-449 WSMTGGSAA
+449 WSMTGGLAA

-552 TIIGTSPILALVA
+552 TVIGTAPILSLVA

>member
-1 MEGMNTNIMDINRIL
+1 
-16 DEARN
+16 
-21 LGCSDLHFTAGLPPV
+21 
-36 VRLHGSIRKLSGYP
+36 
-50 DCTEPIIVNI
+50 
-60 INQITSIKHK
+60 
-70 SQISK
+70 
-75 GLDTD
+75 
-80 FSYVSTAGF
+80 
-89 RHRVNVYRQ
+89 
-98 RGYHAVAIRLLRN
+98 
-111 DIPTL
+111 
-116 ADLSLPATLGEFAM
+116 
-130 APRGLVLVTG
+130 
-140 PTGSGKSTTLA
+140 
-151 AMIDHINRSKNCHI
+151 
-165 ITVEDPIEYLH
+165 
-176 THKQSMVNQREIGQ
+176 
-190 DVDSFAGSLRA
+190 
-201 ALREDPDVILVGEM
+201 
-215 RDFETINAA
+215 
-224 VTAAETGHLV
+224 
-234 FSTLHTT
+234 
-241 GAAETIDRI
+241 
-250 IDVYPPHSQGQI
+250 
-262 RSQLANSVVGIIS
+262 
-275 QTLVPTADG
+275 
-284 KGRCAALEILAA
+284 
-296 TDAIRS
+296 
-302 MIREGKIFQIPTAI
+302 
-316 ATGKKNGMFTLDQD
+316 
-330 LARLVNMGKITNE
+330 
-343 VALRTST
+343 
-350 EDTLQL
+350 
-356 FDGDDMK
+356 MK

-425 KMDTQMHTY
+425 KMDTQMHTH

-506 EYAHVVGVTVIE
+506 EYAHVVGVSVIE

-534 DRTFGYGGGDRA
+534 DRTFDYGGGDRA

-552 TIIGTSPILALVA
+552 TVIGTAPILSLVA

>member
-1 MEGMNTNIMDINRIL
+1 
-16 DEARN
+16 
-21 LGCSDLHFTAGLPPV
+21 
-36 VRLHGSIRKLSGYP
+36 
-50 DCTEPIIVNI
+50 
-60 INQITSIKHK
+60 
-70 SQISK
+70 
-75 GLDTD
+75 
-80 FSYVSTAGF
+80 
-89 RHRVNVYRQ
+89 
-98 RGYHAVAIRLLRN
+98 
-111 DIPTL
+111 
-116 ADLSLPATLGEFAM
+116 
-130 APRGLVLVTG
+130 
-140 PTGSGKSTTLA
+140 
-151 AMIDHINRSKNCHI
+151 
-165 ITVEDPIEYLH
+165 
-176 THKQSMVNQREIGQ
+176 
-190 DVDSFAGSLRA
+190 
-201 ALREDPDVILVGEM
+201 
-215 RDFETINAA
+215 
-224 VTAAETGHLV
+224 
-234 FSTLHTT
+234 
-241 GAAETIDRI
+241 
-250 IDVYPPHSQGQI
+250 
-262 RSQLANSVVGIIS
+262 
-275 QTLVPTADG
+275 
-284 KGRCAALEILAA
+284 
-296 TDAIRS
+296 
-302 MIREGKIFQIPTAI
+302 
-316 ATGKKNGMFTLDQD
+316 
-330 LARLVNMGKITNE
+330 
-343 VALRTST
+343 
-350 EDTLQL
+350 
-356 FDGDDMK
+356 MK

-391 LLVPTMFDAVTNSR
+391 LLVPTMLDAVTNSR

-425 KMDTQMHTY
+425 KMDTQMHTH

-449 WSMTGGSAA
+449 WSMTGGSAS

-506 EYAHVVGVTVIE
+506 EYAHVVGVSVIE

-552 TIIGTSPILALVA
+552 TVIGTAPILSLVA

>member
-1 MEGMNTNIMDINRIL
+1 M
-16 DEARN
+16 
-21 LGCSDLHFTAGLPPV
+21 
-36 VRLHGSIRKLSGYP
+36 
-50 DCTEPIIVNI
+50 
-60 INQITSIKHK
+60 
-70 SQISK
+70 
-75 GLDTD
+75 
-80 FSYVSTAGF
+80 
-89 RHRVNVYRQ
+89 
-98 RGYHAVAIRLLRN
+98 
-111 DIPTL
+111 
-116 ADLSLPATLGEFAM
+116 
-130 APRGLVLVTG
+130 
-140 PTGSGKSTTLA
+140 
-151 AMIDHINRSKNCHI
+151 
-165 ITVEDPIEYLH
+165 
-176 THKQSMVNQREIGQ
+176 
-190 DVDSFAGSLRA
+190 
-201 ALREDPDVILVGEM
+201 
-215 RDFETINAA
+215 
-224 VTAAETGHLV
+224 
-234 FSTLHTT
+234 
-241 GAAETIDRI
+241 
-250 IDVYPPHSQGQI
+250 
-262 RSQLANSVVGIIS
+262 
-275 QTLVPTADG
+275 
-284 KGRCAALEILAA
+284 
-296 TDAIRS
+296 
-302 MIREGKIFQIPTAI
+302 
-316 ATGKKNGMFTLDQD
+316 
-330 LARLVNMGKITNE
+330 
-343 VALRTST
+343 
-350 EDTLQL
+350 QL

-391 LLVPTMFDAVTNSR
+391 LLVPTMLDAVTNSR

-425 KMDTQMHTY
+425 KMDTQMHTH

-473 SDPGNDPR
+473 SDPGNDLR

-552 TIIGTSPILALVA
+552 TIIGTAPILSLVA